1 MLILTRKEGEQVMI
15 NNGSIRLK
23 VLHVNLKDGMITIG
37 FNAPEHVDIDRG
49 EIFFKKRLQLPVM
62 EGASL

>member
-23 VLHVNLKDGMITIG
+23 VLHVNLNDGMITIG
-37 FNAPEHVDIDRG
+37 FNAPEHIDIDRG
-49 EIFFKKRLQLPVM
+49 EIFYKKRLQRPVAD
-62 EGASL
+62 GATL

>member
-15 NNGSIRLK
+15 DKGSIRLK
-23 VLHVNLKDGMITIG
+23 VLHVNLSDGMITIG

-49 EIFFKKRLQLPVM
+49 EIFYKKRLQRPIA
-62 EGASL
+62 EGAKL